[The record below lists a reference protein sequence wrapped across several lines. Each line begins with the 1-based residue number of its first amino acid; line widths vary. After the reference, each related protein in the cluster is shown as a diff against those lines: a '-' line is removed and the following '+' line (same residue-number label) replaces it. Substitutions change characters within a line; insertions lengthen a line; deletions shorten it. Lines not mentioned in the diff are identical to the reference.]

1 MFFSKKGAKVLAI
14 ASTFAFVLTGM
25 SVAPGKA
32 QAAADQA
39 PTVKVLGATLRLDGD
54 SGKQSLRFGIEV
66 SNASNAEACGIDIT
80 CNGTT
85 VTVGTDVEN
94 ATLTKKNTTVY
105 SKDMDNDKIVYSAV
119 VTGITNGNYDKDFSV
134 KGYVKEKVAES
145 IKTETPVTGRNV
157 REVVE
162 NLQKTNPAIELD
174 EETGNLIKRVTNEET
189 GKIEKV
195 AVTKDD
201 FTSDISIIPEPI
213 RRTLYNMPLN
223 TDTIKTDWGSNATF
237 NEDGSVDVTIT
248 SQYGGFEFVIP
259 ESEEDFCTGYEIAYT
274 GGNGNMASD
283 FKYVGDTKGRDTV
296 WSGLL
301 KGTGTWSKAC
311 STANK
316 LKSVHI
322 FSSKPAEEVS
332 YPISIKINSFKCF
345 RTGREPK
352 EESYIM
358 DLSKFVA
365 NGTASEPIV
374 NEDGSLSIEY
384 VSSYNGSA
392 IELPV
397 EYDFSNYRYV
407 EISIASEKEGEDGNK
422 IEAGNQINFYEAG
435 VNAAMDTK
443 YIGKGIVRYTVPKG
457 KTLSKIN
464 INPQN
469 ASSDNHEFT
478 TINYIKFVKV
488 NSIDL
493 TSYIPGGSGFGEGES
508 IVVNEDGTVT
518 IKKTR
523 NYDGSY
529 YTIPAE
535 LQNCKTV
542 SINLSTEGGLDN
554 DGNSNGNSRV
564 RFIDTEGKEL
574 KAEYIGGWNHT
585 NANITYT
592 AADDKKIG
600 MIIFET
606 QAASA
611 ENPILMNINYI
622 ELMK

>member
-1 MFFSKKGAKVLAI
+1 M
-14 ASTFAFVLTGM
+14 
-25 SVAPGKA
+25 
-32 QAAADQA
+32 
-39 PTVKVLGATLRLDGD
+39 
-54 SGKQSLRFGIEV
+54 
-66 SNASNAEACGIDIT
+66 
-80 CNGTT
+80 
-85 VTVGTDVEN
+85 
-94 ATLTKKNTTVY
+94 
-105 SKDMDNDKIVYSAV
+105 
-119 VTGITNGNYDKDFSV
+119 
-134 KGYVKEKVAES
+134 
-145 IKTETPVTGRNV
+145 
-157 REVVE
+157 
-162 NLQKTNPAIELD
+162 D
-174 EETGNLIKRVTNEET
+174 EETGNLIKKVTNEET
-189 GKIEKV
+189 GKIERV

-223 TDTIKTDWGSNATF
+223 TDTIKTDWGSKAIF

-248 SQYGGFEFVIP
+248 GQYGGFEFVIP

-274 GGNGNMASD
+274 GGNGDMASN
-283 FKYVGDTKGRDTV
+283 FKYVGDTDFRDTV
-296 WSGLL
+296 WGGLL

-316 LKSVHI
+316 LKSVHV
-322 FSSKPAEEVS
+322 FSSVPKEKVS

-374 NEDGSLSIEY
+374 NKDGSLSIEY

-407 EISIASEKEGEDGNK
+407 EISIASEKEGEDGDR

-435 VNAAMDTK
+435 ANSAMDTR

-464 INPQN
+464 INPQD

-478 TINYIKFVKV
+478 KINYIKFVKV

-529 YTIPAE
+529 YTIPVE